1 MDRLRG
7 LLTQSF
13 ALQGSRYFLLNT
25 PSTMVEKIISEITLL
40 MVIHFPS
47 AVGARKL
54 GAISEMPL
62 AFHFSTD
69 DIRAKIL
76 ACSLAEN
83 TSINTKQCCKLKL
96 NTIS

>member
-1 MDRLRG
+1 MPLVSMDRLRG

-54 GAISEMPL
+54 GAISKN
-62 AFHFSTD
+62 AVGVSFQH
-69 DIRAKIL
+69 
-76 ACSLAEN
+76 
-83 TSINTKQCCKLKL
+83 
-96 NTIS
+96 